1 MSTNRDSRRP
11 VQAGRGRQRRPRPL
25 PEGNTLFT
33 PAASAARHSIEQR
46 SATPMLWMHQLPAW
60 LLPVLA
66 VVLLVTGLAV
76 SGWGGAIALCGL
88 AGLLG
93 WLAAVSWPR
102 LSLYGR
108 LLRVVAMAVI
118 LVAAILRGLH

>member
-1 MSTNRDSRRP
+1 
-11 VQAGRGRQRRPRPL
+11 L
-25 PEGNTLFT
+25 
-33 PAASAARHSIEQR
+33 
-46 SATPMLWMHQLPAW
+46 LWLHQLPPW

-76 SGWGGAIALCGL
+76 SGWGGAIALFGL

-102 LSLYGR
+102 LSSQGR
-108 LLRVVAMAVI
+108 LLRVMATAVI
-118 LVAAILRGLH
+118 LIVAILRGLH